1 MPKKG
6 EASREA
12 ILRTSRAII
21 LEEGIEKLA
30 HGAIAARLGLSKS
43 AVLYHYSSKRA
54 LWEALIA
61 QYVGHLSEE
70 EARHEAPY
78 IASGLSPEEAI
89 LPAMRDWF
97 MDFSRNAEGWVEIG
111 SALIGLH
118 QNDKA
123 LLEPI
128 RGWYRDLYGRIAQ
141 SGLPR
146 EKAFAAMMTFDG
158 LFNSMKLGLFVLD
171 RDAAER
177 ISRQVLEDLF
187 KDQPGKLAK
196 IEAVHQCFLNQ
207 AAPYANE

>member
-12 ILRTSRAII
+12 ILRTSREII

-61 QYVGHLSEE
+61 QYVGHLAEE
-70 EARHEAPY
+70 EALHEAPY

-97 MDFSRNAEGWVEIG
+97 MDFSRNAEG
-111 SALIGLH
+111 
-118 QNDKA
+118 
-123 LLEPI
+123 
-128 RGWYRDLYGRIAQ
+128 
-141 SGLPR
+141 
-146 EKAFAAMMTFDG
+146 
-158 LFNSMKLGLFVLD
+158 
-171 RDAAER
+171 
-177 ISRQVLEDLF
+177 
-187 KDQPGKLAK
+187 
-196 IEAVHQCFLNQ
+196 
-207 AAPYANE
+207 

>member
-12 ILRTSRAII
+12 ILRTSREII

-61 QYVGHLSEE
+61 QYVGHLAEE
-70 EARHEAPY
+70 EALHEAPY

-111 SALIGLH
+111 AALIGLH

-128 RGWYRDLYGRIAQ
+128 RGWYRDLYERIAQ
-141 SGLPR
+141 S
-146 EKAFAAMMTFDG
+146 DG
-158 LFNSMKLGLFVLD
+158 FFNSMKLGLYVLE
-171 RDAAER
+171 REAFER
-177 ISRQVLEDLF
+177 ISRQVLEELF
-187 KDQPGKLAK
+187 KDQPGKLATIK
-196 IEAVHQCFLNQ
+196 AVHQNFIDC
-207 AAPYANE
+207 AK